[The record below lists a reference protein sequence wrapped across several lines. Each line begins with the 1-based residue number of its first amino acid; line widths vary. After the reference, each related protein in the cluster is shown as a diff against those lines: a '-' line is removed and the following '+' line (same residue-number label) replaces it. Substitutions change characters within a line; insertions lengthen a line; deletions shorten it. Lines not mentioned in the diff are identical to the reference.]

1 MTTAT
6 TMAVKTERLTMVRVI
21 AQAKPVV
28 QAKVIGTGR
37 AIMVK
42 ARAKIVQLRECS
54 PNRNTCNN
62 QSAAINRK
70 DR

>member
-1 MTTAT
+1 
-6 TMAVKTERLTMVRVI
+6 MAMRTERERLTMVREI

-28 QAKVIGTGR
+28 QAQVIGTGR

-42 ARAKIVQLRECS
+42 ARSKIVQLRECS
-54 PNRNTCNN
+54 PNLNTCNN

>member
-6 TMAVKTERLTMVRVI
+6 TMAVRTERLTMVRVI

-28 QAKVIGTGR
+28 QVKVIGTGR

-54 PNRNTCNN
+54 PNSNTFNN